1 MLRTPDIILIIFYQ
15 LQRKKFDSKFKSAL
29 LRFSSIQRQFE
40 KTPQP
45 IGDRKIAVEPPEHDE
60 EDKGWLDVPS
70 EEIPHVDGPFKLGT
84 FAIITHPRI
93 TAVLSQL
100 TDAAEGGPKKKA
112 RLEEPKKE
120 HEATTEAASDNTFNF
135 SYD

>member
-1 MLRTPDIILIIFYQ
+1 MHSTL
-15 LQRKKFDSKFKSAL
+15 
-29 LRFSSIQRQFE
+29 
-40 KTPQP
+40 
-45 IGDRKIAVEPPEHDE
+45 
-60 EDKGWLDVPS
+60 
-70 EEIPHVDGPFKLGT
+70 HVDGPFELGT

-93 TAVLSQL
+93 TAALSQL

-112 RLEEPKKE
+112 TLEEPEKE